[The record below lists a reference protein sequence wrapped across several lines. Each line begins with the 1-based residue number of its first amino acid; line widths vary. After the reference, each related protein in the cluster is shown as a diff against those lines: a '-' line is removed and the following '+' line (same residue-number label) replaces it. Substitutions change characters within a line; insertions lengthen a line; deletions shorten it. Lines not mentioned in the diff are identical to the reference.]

1 LHKKILKG
9 STNPLKSRCKVTNK
23 MKEQSKKTSKEVQQ
37 RPERYFNA
45 KQDGMATK

>member
-1 LHKKILKG
+1 MKG

-23 MKEQSKKTSKEVQQ
+23 MKEQSKKTNKEAQQ